1 MAILGLLGN
10 IITIMDLAIVVSSGN
25 VDCLLQLG
33 LRASTVSLEDKFEEL
48 LPFRCTYRSDADMG
62 DLPLHHPEQYLIEL
76 HTPVILIPPY
86 AVYEL

>member
-1 MAILGLLGN
+1 M
-10 IITIMDLAIVVSSGN
+10 
-25 VDCLLQLG
+25 
-33 LRASTVSLEDKFEEL
+33 SLEDKFEEL